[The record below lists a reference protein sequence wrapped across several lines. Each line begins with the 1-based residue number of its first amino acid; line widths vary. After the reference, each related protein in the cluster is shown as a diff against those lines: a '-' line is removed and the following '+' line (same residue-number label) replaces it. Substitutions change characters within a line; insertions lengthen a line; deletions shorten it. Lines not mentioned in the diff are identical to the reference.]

1 MPYAKIV
8 DGRLEYAPY
17 EIYTE
22 DGRVIELNTREKC
35 LENGYREVFPHNKPM
50 HDKDKYDVVY
60 VGFTIDEETG
70 LIFVEYELREKE
82 DLNAE
87 VILNELNEIYG
98 DEINS

>member
-8 DGRLEYAPY
+8 NGKLEYAPY

-35 LENGYREVFPHNKPM
+35 LENGYREVFPFNKPM
-50 HDKDKYDVVY
+50 HDKNRYDVIY
-60 VGFTIDEETG
+60 VGFTIDEVTDV
-70 LIFVEYELREKE
+70 IFVEYELREKE
-82 DLNAE
+82 NLSAE
-87 VILNELNEIYG
+87 VILNDLENIYG